1 MMSER
6 SAWAVGYSVFAAIM
20 LMMIG
25 AFHFMAGLVGLVDD
39 EFYVVTGN
47 WVFEFDATTWGW
59 VHVIGGVLVVL
70 AGLSVLKGHMYGRI
84 IGTFVAAVSAVV
96 NFAWLP
102 YQPWWSILMIAL
114 SVAVIWA
121 LTVHGRDIATPVQ

>member
-1 MMSER
+1 
-6 SAWAVGYSVFAAIM
+6 VFAAVV

-59 VHVIGGVLVVL
+59 IHLIGGVLVGL

-84 IGTFVAAVSAVV
+84 IGTGVAVVSALA

-114 SVAVIWA
+114 SFAVIWA
-121 LTVHGRDIATPVQ
+121 LTVHGHDIATPAP

>member
-1 MMSER
+1 MTREKSP
-6 SAWAVGYSVFAAIM
+6 WAVGYAVFAAVM

-25 AFHFMAGLVGLVDD
+25 AFHAMAGLVGIFDD
-39 EFYVVTGN
+39 EFYVVTSK

-59 VHVIGGVLVVL
+59 IHLIGGILVVV

-84 IGTFVAAVSAVV
+84 IGTLVAAGSAIV

-102 YQPWWSILMIAL
+102 YQPWWSALMIAL
-114 SVAVIWA
+114 SIAVIWA
-121 LTVHGRDIATPVQ
+121 LTVHGRDIAEPTY

>member
-1 MMSER
+1 
-6 SAWAVGYSVFAAIM
+6 VGYAIFAAIF
-20 LMMIG
+20 LMMVG
-25 AFHFMAGLVGLVDD
+25 VFHFMAGLVGIIDD

-59 VHVIGGVLVVL
+59 IHLIGGVLVVL
-70 AGLSVLKGHMYGRI
+70 AGLSVLKGHLYGRI
-84 IGTFVAAVSAVV
+84 IGIGAAVVSAIA

-102 YQPWWSILMIAL
+102 YQPWWSIVMIAL

-121 LTVHGRDIATPVQ
+121 LTVHGHDLATPSP